1 MSFLQVPPPQLVL
14 IHAAQLVPCLVQRNG
29 HVEAKMA
36 SHYFLRTLCQVK
48 SLLCQEVRLEG
59 VLWEDIGDISEQ
71 AVRRPL
77 QAKLWGLFQR
87 HETVVRVLWHVAPK
101 HLKLQNENISN
112 IFLASAREK
121 LTGWA
126 PMGITPLLGIPDNE
140 SLDKN
145 C

>member
-101 HLKLQNENISN
+101 HLKLYCKMKISQENFS
-112 IFLASAREK
+112 LDK